1 MRIAFFSP
9 MPPARSG
16 IADYSAALL
25 GELKQLAEVTV
36 YTEKPARFDGSA
48 FDAILYQLGNNP
60 YHVFAYEMALE
71 HPGVAVL
78 HEANLHHLIAD
89 LYIRRGDWDGY
100 LREVEHDGGPAARA
114 YAERYVRTL
123 ERGPDY
129 DGVPMLRRVL
139 ERSRGVI
146 VHSDCVGGEARR
158 AGFTGPIAR
167 IWHGAWLVSPDRLAY
182 REKLGVPES
191 DPLIGIFGFLKPYKR
206 IAESLRAF
214 GRLVR
219 VEPRAKMILC
229 GEVHPEL
236 PLEAMVHALGLSS
249 QVRAIGFA
257 SPEDFD
263 GYIAACDVVLNLRYP
278 TVGESSGTLLRALGM
293 AKAVVVSDVGS
304 FAEYPDD
311 VVLKAP
317 VDATEE
323 DTLFEYLSLL
333 AANPE
338 LGRSLGERAREWV
351 RSECSWKVAAG
362 HYADFVRAVIEGG
375 EWKSG
380 RAELPSTEPEPA
392 EAEIAA
398 AAPVEPGYILGWVRD
413 AGGKQYARQ
422 HLTRLE
428 KTLSLVPPGTPD
440 DRILEMGAYL
450 QITPA
455 LRTRLGYGD
464 VRGCYFGK
472 LGESHRKSVTSEAGE
487 TFECVV
493 DLFDAEKDRYP
504 YPDAHFATVVCGEL
518 IEHLF
523 ADPVHLMSEVNRIL
537 RPGGHFVVTTPNIT
551 SLRALSGILQG
562 FHPMLFPAYLRPRG
576 DGETDARHNREYT
589 PREMQALFESSG
601 FEVVKLETG
610 PFQEAPAPELAWV
623 EHLLQRY
630 LLTTDHRG
638 DGIYVLGR
646 KAGPVR
652 DRYPGWL
659 YS

>member
-25 GELKQLAEVTV
+25 GELKPLAEVTV
-36 YTEKPARFDGSA
+36 FDHKPASFDASA

-60 YHVFAYEMALE
+60 FHVFAYEMALE
-71 HPGVAVL
+71 HPGIVVL

-89 LYIRRGDWDGY
+89 LYIRRGDWDAY
-100 LREVEHDGGPAARA
+100 LREVEHDGGPEALEYAR
-114 YAERYVRTL
+114 RYVRTL

-129 DGVPMLRRVL
+129 DGVAMLRRVL

-146 VHSDCVGGEARR
+146 VHSNRVAKDVRQ
-158 AGFTGPIAR
+158 AGFQGPVGR
-167 IWHGAWLVSPDRLAY
+167 IWHGAWLVSPDRHAY
-182 REKLGVPES
+182 REKLGVAES

-214 GRLVR
+214 RRLLR
-219 VEPRAKMILC
+219 VEPRARMLLC

-236 PLEAMVHALGLSS
+236 PLESMVKALELSS
-249 QVRAIGFA
+249 HVRAIGFA

-263 GYIAACDVVLNLRYP
+263 GYIAACDIVLNLRYP

-293 AKAVVVSDVGS
+293 GRAVVVSNIGS
-304 FAEYPDD
+304 FAEYPDT
-311 VVLKAP
+311 VCLKAP

-333 AANPE
+333 AANPPVA
-338 LGRSLGERAREWV
+338 RSLGERARAWV
-351 RSECSWKVAAG
+351 KSECSWKIAAER
-362 HYADFVRAVIEGG
+362 YIAFLQSVREGRGAESAVIE
-375 EWKSG
+375 
-380 RAELPSTEPEPA
+380 PPPEPEPA
-392 EAEIAA
+392 PPAPAE
-398 AAPVEPGYILGWVRD
+398 PPKVEPEYILGWVRD

-428 KTLSLVPPGTPD
+428 KTLSLVPPGTPEE
-440 DRILEMGAYL
+440 RILEMGAYL

-455 LRTRLGYGD
+455 LHTRLGYGE
-464 VRGCYFGK
+464 VRGCYYGT
-472 LGESHRKSVTSEAGE
+472 LGESHRKAVTAESGEA
-487 TFECVV
+487 FECVV
-493 DLFDAEKDRYP
+493 DLFDAERDRYP

-537 RPGGHFVVTTPNIT
+537 RPGGHLVLTTPNIT

-562 FHPMLFPAYLRPRG
+562 FHPMLFPAYLRPRA

-610 PFQEAPAPELAWV
+610 PFQEAPCPELAWV

-630 LLTTDHRG
+630 MLTTEHRG
-638 DGIYVLGR
+638 DGIYILGR
-646 KAGPVR
+646 KSGPVR
-652 DRYPGWL
+652 ERYPGWL

>member
-25 GELKQLAEVTV
+25 GELKLLADVTV
-36 YTEKPARFDGSA
+36 YTEKPARFDASA

-71 HPGVAVL
+71 HPGIAVL

-100 LREVEHDGGPAARA
+100 LREVEHDGGPAALA

-129 DGVPMLRRVL
+129 DGVPMLRRIL

-146 VHSDCVGGEARR
+146 VHSDCVAGEARS

-167 IWHGAWLVSPDRLAY
+167 IWHGAWLVAPDRLAY

-214 GRLVR
+214 RRLLR
-219 VEPRAKMILC
+219 VEPRAKMLLC
-229 GEVHPEL
+229 GEAHPEL
-236 PLEAMVHALGLSS
+236 PLESMVHALGLSPH
-249 QVRAIGFA
+249 VRAIGFA

-263 GYIAACDVVLNLRYP
+263 GYIAACDIVLNLRYP

-293 AKAVVVSDVGS
+293 AKAVVVSDIGS
-304 FAEYPDD
+304 FAEYPDS

-333 AANPE
+333 AADPG

-351 RSECSWKVAAG
+351 RSECSWRVAAG
-362 HYADFVRAVIEGG
+362 HYADFVRAVID
-375 EWKSG
+375 G
-380 RAELPSTEPEPA
+380 RAAESGVIKPMPAPPPEPPGDG
-392 EAEIAA
+392 EPP
-398 AAPVEPGYILGWVRD
+398 PVEPGYILGWVRD
-413 AGGKQYARQ
+413 SGGKQYARQ

-428 KTLSLVPPGTPD
+428 KTLSLVPPGMPD

-472 LGESHRKSVTSEAGE
+472 LGESHRKSVTAESGE

-523 ADPVHLMSEVNRIL
+523 ADPVHLMAEVNRVL
-537 RPGGHFVVTTPNIT
+537 RPGGHFVLTTPNIT

-562 FHPMLFPAYLRPRG
+562 FHPMLFPAYLRPRA
-576 DGETDARHNREYT
+576 DGEVDARHNREYT
-589 PREMQALFESSG
+589 PREIQSLFESSG

-630 LLTTDHRG
+630 MLTTEHRG
-638 DGIYVLGR
+638 DGIYILGR
-646 KAGPVR
+646 KTGPVR
-652 DRYPGWL
+652 DRYPAWL

>member
-25 GELKQLAEVTV
+25 GELKLLADVTV
-36 YTEKPARFDGSA
+36 YTEKPARFDASA

-71 HPGVAVL
+71 HPGIAVL

-100 LREVEHDGGPAARA
+100 LRVVEHDGGPAALA

-139 ERSRGVI
+139 ERSRGLI
-146 VHSDCVGGEARR
+146 VHSDCVAGEARS

-167 IWHGAWLVSPDRLAY
+167 IWHGAWLVAPDRLAY

-214 GRLVR
+214 RRLLR
-219 VEPRAKMILC
+219 VEPRAKMLLC
-229 GEVHPEL
+229 GEAHPEL
-236 PLEAMVHALGLSS
+236 PLESMVHALGLSPH
-249 QVRAIGFA
+249 VRAIGFA

-263 GYIAACDVVLNLRYP
+263 GYIAACDIVLNLRYP

-293 AKAVVVSDVGS
+293 AKAVVVSDIGS
-304 FAEYPDD
+304 FAEYPDS

-333 AANPE
+333 AADPA

-351 RSECSWKVAAG
+351 RSECSWRVAAG
-362 HYADFVRAVIEGG
+362 HYADFVRAVID
-375 EWKSG
+375 G
-380 RAELPSTEPEPA
+380 RAAESGVIKPVPAPPPEPPGDG
-392 EAEIAA
+392 EPP
-398 AAPVEPGYILGWVRD
+398 PVEPGYILGWVRD
-413 AGGKQYARQ
+413 SGGKQYARQ

-428 KTLSLVPPGTPD
+428 KTLSLVPPGAPD

-472 LGESHRKSVTSEAGE
+472 LGESHRKSVTAESGE

-523 ADPVHLMSEVNRIL
+523 ADPVHLMAEVNRVL
-537 RPGGHFVVTTPNIT
+537 RPGGHFVLTTPNIT

-562 FHPMLFPAYLRPRG
+562 FHPMLFPAYLRPRA
-576 DGETDARHNREYT
+576 DGEVDARHNREYT
-589 PREMQALFESSG
+589 PREIQSLFESSG

-630 LLTTDHRG
+630 MLTTEHRG

-646 KAGPVR
+646 KTGPVR

>member
-25 GELKQLAEVTV
+25 GELKLLADVTV
-36 YTEKPARFDGSA
+36 YTEKPARFDASA

-71 HPGVAVL
+71 HPGIAVL

-100 LREVEHDGGPAARA
+100 LREVEHDGGPAALA

-146 VHSDCVGGEARR
+146 VHSDCVAGDARR

-167 IWHGAWLVSPDRLAY
+167 IWHGAWLVAPDRLAY

-214 GRLVR
+214 RRLLR
-219 VEPRAKMILC
+219 VEPRAKMLLC
-229 GEVHPEL
+229 GEAHPEL
-236 PLEAMVHALGLSS
+236 PLESMVHALGLSPH
-249 QVRAIGFA
+249 VRAIGFA

-263 GYIAACDVVLNLRYP
+263 GYIAACDIVLNLRYP

-293 AKAVVVSDVGS
+293 AKAVVVSDIGS
-304 FAEYPDD
+304 FAEYPDS

-333 AANPE
+333 AADPA

-351 RSECSWKVAAG
+351 RSECSWRVAAG
-362 HYADFVRAVIEGG
+362 HYADFVRAVID
-375 EWKSG
+375 G
-380 RAELPSTEPEPA
+380 RAAESGVIKPVPAPPPEPPGDG
-392 EAEIAA
+392 EPP
-398 AAPVEPGYILGWVRD
+398 PVEPGYILGWARD
-413 AGGKQYARQ
+413 SGGKQYARQ

-472 LGESHRKSVTSEAGE
+472 LGESHRKSVTSESGE
-487 TFECVV
+487 AFECVV

-523 ADPVHLMSEVNRIL
+523 ADPVHLMAEVNRIL
-537 RPGGHFVVTTPNIT
+537 RTGGHFVLTTPNIT

-562 FHPMLFPAYLRPRG
+562 FHPMLFPAYLRPRA
-576 DGETDARHNREYT
+576 DGEVDARHNREYT
-589 PREMQALFESSG
+589 PREIQSLFESSG

-630 LLTTDHRG
+630 MLITEHRG

-646 KAGPVR
+646 KTGPVR